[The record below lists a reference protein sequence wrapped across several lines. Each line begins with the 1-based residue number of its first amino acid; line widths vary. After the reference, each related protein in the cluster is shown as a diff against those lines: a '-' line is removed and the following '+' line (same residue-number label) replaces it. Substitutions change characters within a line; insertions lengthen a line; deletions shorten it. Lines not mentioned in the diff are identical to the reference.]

1 VRRVCRTFIPFFLT
15 KNGFSERILSA
26 AAGIDRSLRE
36 TKGEDFVNRLHASL
50 PTAGSAPTTLSDAPT
65 ILPGKSDEETMHI
78 YESWANKVRFEYCDL
93 SIPPPAPKEG
103 DMEGSASTPSYKF
116 HFNNDARMLANAD
129 IPKRSLAIA
138 KEVRRCFY
146 LGLQRLVLMFGW

>member
-1 VRRVCRTFIPFFLT
+1 LG
-15 KNGFSERILSA
+15 NASERILFA

-50 PTAGSAPTTLSDAPT
+50 PKAVGSALATSLDESGMV
-65 ILPGKSDEETMHI
+65 PGKTEEETIQI
-78 YESWANKVRFEYCDL
+78 YESWANKARFEYCDL

-103 DMEGSASTPSYKF
+103 DSTPSAPSYKF
-116 HFNNDARMLANAD
+116 YFNNDARMLANAD

-138 KEVRRCFY
+138 KEVSKSHLIESLRC
-146 LGLQRLVLMFGW
+146 